1 MAVTIKGTIVKLSEA
16 GDEYL
21 MRVAKCEP
29 VESPK
34 FKNKDG
40 TPQEQVKFQG
50 TNGYQIYMS
59 RETAD
64 YKLGRIGFADE
75 EMVHYGE
82 VDGVLLRFYKD
93 VNKKDASQPPLWGID
108 RAEEAFS
115 TEEPRAT
122 GSKRIAGPHDVRTPK
137 VAPQNVTQVVR
148 AALGEDDMEGPPVW
162 GDEEDFLGPLRP
174 ADRELLEREFL
185 EPEESAPVLSIADQ
199 KAAAIDAHYARAWR
213 IAVEVQGE
221 IATPESLHAS
231 ASTMLIAYQKAGV
244 C

>member
-1 MAVTIKGTIVKLSEA
+1 MAVTVTGTIVKLSEA

-21 MRVAKCEP
+21 MRVAKCEV

-50 TNGYQIYMS
+50 TDGHQIFIA
-59 RETAD
+59 RDTAD
-64 YKLGRIGFADE
+64 KKLTRIGFADG

-82 VDGVLLRFYKD
+82 VDGSHLRFYKD
-93 VNKKDASQPPLWGID
+93 ANKNDAAKPYWGID
-108 RAEEAFS
+108 RAEETFS

-137 VAPQNVTQVVR
+137 VTPQNVARVVR

-162 GDEEDFLGPLRP
+162 GDEEIEP
-174 ADRELLEREFL
+174 EFL

-221 IATPESLHAS
+221 IGTAESLHAS

>member
-1 MAVTIKGTIVKLSEA
+1 MAVTITGTIVKLSEA

-21 MRVAKCEP
+21 MRVAKCEV

-50 TNGYQIYMS
+50 TDGHQIFIA
-59 RETAD
+59 RDTAD
-64 YKLGRIGFADE
+64 KKLTRIGFADGE
-75 EMVHYGE
+75 QVHYGE
-82 VDGVLLRFYKD
+82 VDGSHLRFYKD
-93 VNKKDASQPPLWGID
+93 ANKNDAAKPYWGVD
-108 RAEEAFS
+108 RAEETFS
-115 TEEPRAT
+115 TDEPRAT

-137 VAPQNVTQVVR
+137 VTPQNVAQVVR
-148 AALGEDDMEGPPVW
+148 AALGEDAMEGPPVW

>member
-1 MAVTIKGTIVKLSEA
+1 MAVTITGTIVKLSEA

-21 MRVAKCEP
+21 MRVAKCEV

-50 TNGYQIYMS
+50 TDGHQIFIA
-59 RETAD
+59 RDTAD
-64 YKLGRIGFADE
+64 KKLTRIGFADGE
-75 EMVHYGE
+75 QVHYGE
-82 VDGVLLRFYKD
+82 VDGSHLRFYKD
-93 VNKKDASQPPLWGID
+93 ANKNDAAKPYWGID
-108 RAEEAFS
+108 RAEETFS
-115 TEEPRAT
+115 TEEPRVT

-137 VAPQNVTQVVR
+137 VTPQNVTQVVR

-162 GDEEDFLGPLRP
+162 GDEEIEP
-174 ADRELLEREFL
+174 EFL